1 MVQMLLPTITFSTIS
16 RASLQTPKFWWTT
29 RRSINDRKA
38 LSSSRLHPFSRVQL
52 PSASAL
58 RMARRWALTRY
69 INSSSF
75 TSWEARATI
84 AIKEVTLG
92 LPQEALCL
100 LSKSW
105 YYQALKELESTTLAR
120 VPRVPRETSACPLRL
135 LRTRFKTM
143 VSRQLCRKSMPPC
156 SIRT

>member
-1 MVQMLLPTITFSTIS
+1 MLLPMITFSTIS

-29 RRSINDRKA
+29 RRSIKDRKA
-38 LSSSRLHPFSRVQL
+38 LSSSRLRPFSRVQL
-52 PSASAL
+52 PSASVL
-58 RMARRWALTRY
+58 RMERRWALIRY
-69 INSSSF
+69 ISSSSF
-75 TSWEARATI
+75 TSWEAQATI
-84 AIKEVTLG
+84 AIKEAMLG
-92 LPQEALCL
+92 LPQVALYL

-135 LRTRFKTM
+135 LRTRFKMM
-143 VSRQLCRKSMPPC
+143 VSSQLCKRNMLPC